1 LPRVTPRER
10 EVLRLVVEGRANK
23 RIAEEM
29 SIGEQA
35 VKAHI
40 SRLFLKFRVESRAGL
55 AVAAMSDEIDRRSVA
70 ARELERLAAEE
81 HRDAVKARAKLLQSL
96 IGRDPAVVIDDRARV
111 LLANPT
117 FQRVFA
123 AALYQDERGV
133 RLPADARPL
142 VSAAH
147 GRPALLRFKL
157 ASGPHRGSWW
167 RATAQLVQLDRERSV
182 RVVIFRRVTRPRRRS
197 AAAVLRR

>member
-1 LPRVTPRER
+1 MPRVTPRER